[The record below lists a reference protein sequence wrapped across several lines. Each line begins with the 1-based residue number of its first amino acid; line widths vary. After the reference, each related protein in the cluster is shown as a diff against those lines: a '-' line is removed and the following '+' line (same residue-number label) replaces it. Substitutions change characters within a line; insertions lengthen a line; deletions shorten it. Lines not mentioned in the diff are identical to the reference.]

1 MLIPQFTIR
10 WLLGVT
16 ALSAVLFTIVG
27 LAVRGSAW
35 AQGVS
40 AALVALALA
49 MLVYALLFAMVWLI
63 AEAKA
68 RLGKG
73 EAGGSP
79 FRSEAVV
86 QGPSIDDGP
95 DQDTPSVSE

>member
-16 ALSAVLFTIVG
+16 AVSAVVFTIVG

-40 AALVALALA
+40 AAFVALALA
-49 MLVYALLFAMVWLI
+49 MLVYALLFGVVWLL

-68 RLGKG
+68 KLGKG
-73 EAGGSP
+73 EPGGSP
-79 FRSEAVV
+79 FGADPVV
-86 QGPSIDDGP
+86 PNPPTDDGRP
-95 DQDTPSVSE
+95 QDPPVVCE

>member
-16 ALSAVLFTIVG
+16 AVSAVALTIVG

-40 AALVALALA
+40 AAFVALALA
-49 MLVYALLFAMVWLI
+49 MLVYALLFAVVWLL

-73 EAGGSP
+73 EPGGSP
-79 FRSEAVV
+79 FRSDPVAQRLPTDE
-86 QGPSIDDGP
+86 GPH
-95 DQDTPSVSE
+95 QDSPVVSE